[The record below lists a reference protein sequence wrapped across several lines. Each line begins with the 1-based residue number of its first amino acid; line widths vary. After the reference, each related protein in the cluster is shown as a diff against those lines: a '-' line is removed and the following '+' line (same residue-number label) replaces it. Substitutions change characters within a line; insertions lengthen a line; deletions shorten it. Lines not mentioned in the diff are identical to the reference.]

1 MPYDVAQI
9 CGAVHVARR
18 DPLFVDAVLTDLMRI
33 TATSAARELLRKVYY
48 DGYAIMIEKPDPPT
62 DPPNAWVETNRIE
75 GTTELVITYDPADWP
90 CPAHPDSPA
99 SDVLLSQ
106 LLREMFNQ
114 TPRAYPQALP
124 RNEKDRT
131 TPSDTT
137 KVVSQVSVTI

>member
-9 CGAVHVARR
+9 SGAIHVARR

-33 TATSAARELLRKVYY
+33 TATSAGRVLLRKVYD
-48 DGYAIMIEKPDPPT
+48 DGYTILIEKPDPPT
-62 DPPNAWVETNRIE
+62 DPPNAWVETNKTE

-90 CPAHPDSPA
+90 CPVHPGSPA
-99 SDVLLSQ
+99 SDVLLGL
-106 LLREMFNQ
+106 LLREIFHQ
-114 TPRAYPQALP
+114 FPKAYPQALP

-137 KVVSQVSVTI
+137 KVISQVNVTI